1 MGCEVQEGSCER
13 GTHGLL
19 STSADA
25 AEYGGEHAGSS
36 ELVNRAQ
43 HRALG
48 FQVGTK
54 LWAMVTGCHCVLS
67 LGATGLENHDHMSSV
82 ITLHGCRQLLA

>member
-1 MGCEVQEGSCER
+1 MGCEVQEGSCKHGR
-13 GTHGLL
+13 GGLM
-19 STSADA
+19 STRADTVA
-25 AEYGGEHAGSS
+25 YGGEHAGSS
-36 ELVNRAQ
+36 ELVNSAQ

-82 ITLHGCRQLLA
+82 VTLHGCRHLLA